1 MKQKLKSQQGET
13 LTEVLTAILV
23 SAVSVAL
30 LFGGVMASSSIENKA
45 RTWDTDYYAA
55 LSAAEGRTEEAA
67 DAPADDFK
75 VTVKGDTAPYDVGQ
89 KVDIKVYGKKGA
101 WSFAV
106 KPEETTP

>member
-1 MKQKLKSQQGET
+1 MKKLKSQKGET

-30 LFGGVMASSSIENKA
+30 LFGGVMASSSIENQA

-55 LSAAEGRTEEAA
+55 LSAAEGRTEKAA
-67 DAPADDFK
+67 DAPAGGFK
-75 VTVKGDTAPYDVGQ
+75 VIVAGTEPGYDAPMPMN
-89 KVDIKVYGKKGA
+89 IEVYGKKGA
-101 WSFAV
+101 WSYAV

>member
-55 LSAAEGRTEEAA
+55 LSAAEGRTEKAA
-67 DAPADDFK
+67 DGFK

-89 KVDIKVYGKKGA
+89 KVDIEVYGKKGA
-101 WSFAV
+101 WSYAV